1 MIKVFVSHSS
11 AQKEFATQ
19 LVNLLGRD
27 LCFIDCYDF
36 KPAYKTI
43 DEIYKSID
51 KSVMFVL
58 LISKESLKS
67 EWVEIEIKKAVS
79 NMERNRLKCF
89 LPYIIDESISI
100 SKDIPDW
107 MSKEQCFNLKYF
119 RSPQVVKKDIKEKI
133 QRMIWN
139 DRPDI
144 RERETFFVGR
154 NDEIDKFQN
163 FIYSADVSQYRAVLI
178 SGRKGVGKKRFA
190 RRCMLQLGMD
200 LESEPYQISLSNK
213 DGIEDFII
221 QLNSLQ
227 DLFSKEELEE
237 RLSKDKSTKV
247 CTAISLINEIYKSSD
262 YLIIID
268 NMSCVLPT
276 QNISEWF
283 LDIVSSE
290 QLDGHIGLF
299 VLSRITPKAIFVI
312 QNKEFISIPLMPL
325 DKEDRRKFFFK
336 CAQAYGITDIP
347 NKDAN
352 FFVDKLV
359 YSPYQIEEVVKSI
372 RERGL
377 NPTKIEIDSF
387 VQFADKDVRPIVEH
401 FSKKDYLNI
410 LTLLSKV
417 EFLSVEVL
425 KKVFETDGIDIH
437 SFISESLSYGI
448 IELFG
453 YGSEFV
459 RLDHSIADYIQ
470 RNRLPLPKDVE
481 SCFDEIIENS
491 LTDSLDITEDVSI
504 YLYETRQKLLQGR
517 KDSHYYLIPSVI
529 IKAVIDLYNKRL
541 WKDVIALCDKVLK
554 DSYNYY
560 DDIIRELRYWECL
573 AFCRIHDGDRFFESV
588 REIDGADSYFLKG
601 FYFRNAQ
608 EYPSAE
614 RMYKIALERNP
625 NLQKAKRELVT
636 VYLARRNYDDALHFA
651 AENYS
656 LRPDNT
662 YHIQAYFR
670 CLVRQSLLTNDDKS
684 LLKKLIDEIKHS
696 FSSKKDSLVASM
708 ELQYEIYANKETPE
722 KIFDQINELEKVF
735 PDSVDIKRVIN
746 EYKVRQRIIKT
757 YESFEEEEY

>member
-11 AQKEFATQ
+11 AQKEF
-19 LVNLLGRD
+19 
-27 LCFIDCYDF
+27 
-36 KPAYKTI
+36 
-43 DEIYKSID
+43 
-51 KSVMFVL
+51 L

-325 DKEDRRKFFFK
+325 DSR
-336 CAQAYGITDIP
+336 
-347 NKDAN
+347 
-352 FFVDKLV
+352 
-359 YSPYQIEEVVKSI
+359 
-372 RERGL
+372 
-377 NPTKIEIDSF
+377 
-387 VQFADKDVRPIVEH
+387 
-401 FSKKDYLNI
+401 
-410 LTLLSKV
+410 
-417 EFLSVEVL
+417 
-425 KKVFETDGIDIH
+425 
-437 SFISESLSYGI
+437 
-448 IELFG
+448 
-453 YGSEFV
+453 
-459 RLDHSIADYIQ
+459 
-470 RNRLPLPKDVE
+470 
-481 SCFDEIIENS
+481 
-491 LTDSLDITEDVSI
+491 
-504 YLYETRQKLLQGR
+504 
-517 KDSHYYLIPSVI
+517 
-529 IKAVIDLYNKRL
+529 
-541 WKDVIALCDKVLK
+541 
-554 DSYNYY
+554 
-560 DDIIRELRYWECL
+560 
-573 AFCRIHDGDRFFESV
+573 
-588 REIDGADSYFLKG
+588 
-601 FYFRNAQ
+601 
-608 EYPSAE
+608 
-614 RMYKIALERNP
+614 
-625 NLQKAKRELVT
+625 
-636 VYLARRNYDDALHFA
+636 
-651 AENYS
+651 
-656 LRPDNT
+656 
-662 YHIQAYFR
+662 
-670 CLVRQSLLTNDDKS
+670 
-684 LLKKLIDEIKHS
+684 
-696 FSSKKDSLVASM
+696 
-708 ELQYEIYANKETPE
+708 
-722 KIFDQINELEKVF
+722 
-735 PDSVDIKRVIN
+735 
-746 EYKVRQRIIKT
+746 
-757 YESFEEEEY
+757 